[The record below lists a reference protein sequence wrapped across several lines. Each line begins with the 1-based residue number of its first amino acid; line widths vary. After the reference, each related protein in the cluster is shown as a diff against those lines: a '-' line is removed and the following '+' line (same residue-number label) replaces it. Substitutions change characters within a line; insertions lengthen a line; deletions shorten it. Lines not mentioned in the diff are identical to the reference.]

1 MLYTCRGYTSG
12 ESYNAK
18 LGSTVNGKKWNWMD
32 SCKRKKQT
40 TLFDGTRKKIVQLPV
55 LVLILCSNEL
65 GHSDIYT
72 LSYSAGL
79 YTYYQQELCVDR

>member
-18 LGSTVNGKKWNWMD
+18 LGSTVNGKKGNWMD

-40 TLFDGTRKKIVQLPV
+40 TVFDGTRKKIVQLPV
-55 LVLILCSNEL
+55 LVLSQFKLLCKLFYAVTNKATQ
-65 GHSDIYT
+65 IYI
-72 LSYSAGL
+72 S
-79 YTYYQQELCVDR
+79 